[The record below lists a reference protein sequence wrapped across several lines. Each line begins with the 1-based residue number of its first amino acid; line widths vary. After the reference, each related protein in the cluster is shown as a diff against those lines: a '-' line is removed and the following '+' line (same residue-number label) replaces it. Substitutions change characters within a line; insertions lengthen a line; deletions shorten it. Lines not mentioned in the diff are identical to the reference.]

1 MMSLILT
8 PFLLIVSVPLSIF
21 AFFTTTFALSTLFFR
36 VCLMYAELAAVL
48 LHNHFIAQTSH
59 SAFFGGDEGESLAQS
74 TRTPATG
81 KAPNPQITPPKTRES
96 SGLEH
101 SGRDYEG
108 IGGWAI
114 PSSEQED
121 VLWTTM
127 NSRLELPAAKSES
140 RQRHHRRSITSG
152 SDSCVAS
159 RPVAA
164 LRPRPQVSHSFNAKS

>member
-1 MMSLILT
+1 MSLILT
-8 PFLLIVSVPLSIF
+8 PFLLIISIPLSIF
-21 AFFTTTFALSTLFFR
+21 AFLTTAFAFSTLFFR
-36 VCLMYAELAAVL
+36 VCLVYAELAAVL

-59 SAFFGGDEGESLAQS
+59 SAFVGGEGESPTQS
-74 TRTPATG
+74 TKSSATG

-96 SGLEH
+96 SGLVH
-101 SGRDYEG
+101 LGRDYEG

-127 NSRLELPAAKSES
+127 NSRLELPAAKNES

-164 LRPRPQVSHSFNAKS
+164 LRPRPQISQSHSSNTRF

>member
-1 MMSLILT
+1 MAPIMSLILT
-8 PFLLIVSVPLSIF
+8 PFLLIISVPLSIF

-48 LHNHFIAQTSH
+48 LHNHFMAH
-59 SAFFGGDEGESLAQS
+59 SAFVGGNESPAQPT

-96 SGLEH
+96 SGLGH
-101 SGRDYEG
+101 SARDYEG

-164 LRPRPQVSHSFNAKS
+164 LPPRPQMAHSFNARS